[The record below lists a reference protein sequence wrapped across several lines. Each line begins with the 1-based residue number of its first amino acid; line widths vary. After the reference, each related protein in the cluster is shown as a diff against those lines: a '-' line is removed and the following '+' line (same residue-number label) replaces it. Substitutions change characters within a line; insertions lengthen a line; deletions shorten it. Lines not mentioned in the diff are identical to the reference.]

1 VRFTLTVAFVILV
14 AGAGYLFLP
23 RTASLGAFDATA
35 MANAQTR
42 MKRHEAAG
50 ENAAALLDHYS
61 ILNGQYGIAP
71 IPAASASVAFLQAAR
86 AFKEA
91 ADQADEEAALPFLE
105 HAFSIIGTETSIHID
120 PSIIARLELVTWS
133 LARDRSK
140 ERQLT
145 DAISEKLA
153 LLHGGTAKEFQ
164 STAADFAR
172 AARFTSAKN
181 WPAANETESA
191 AWKKLRRLLDARS
204 SNAESQSKS

>member
-1 VRFTLTVAFVILV
+1 MRLALTVVFVLLV
-14 AGAGYLFLP
+14 AGAGYLFVP
-23 RTASLGAFDATA
+23 RTASLSAFDATA
-35 MANAQTR
+35 MAEAQTR
-42 MKRHEAAG
+42 MKQHEAAG

-71 IPAASASVAFLQAAR
+71 IPAASASVAFLQAGR

-105 HAFSIIGTETSIHID
+105 HAFSIIGTETGSKTD
-120 PSIIARLELVTWS
+120 PAIIARLELVTWS

-140 ERQLT
+140 ERQLA

-153 LLHGGTAKEFQ
+153 LLHGGTAREFQ
-164 STAADFAR
+164 STATDFAR

-181 WPAANETESA
+181 WHAAREAESA

-204 SNAESQSKS
+204 LNAQKNQLW